1 MLVLKYETR
10 REALLV
16 SKTLARTFSILLE
29 IDTNVRAQTISEL
42 FRNHLSS
49 QTCSDHDFEAISSK
63 KGFIFGSV
71 DLSDSTDFYLPL
83 IEIPANLELL
93 LLVI

>member
-49 QTCSDHDFEAISSK
+49 QTCSDHDEN
-63 KGFIFGSV
+63 FIDCFFGSV